1 MRRTTPRNMAAIPTL
16 PDLKLLPTMLIS
28 VAPSLPRPRASNR
41 LPGVLCFEVGLGRCS
56 SPLAALRCDL
66 TVLAAPSS
74 GSHAGTAASDS
85 GTDCFDRRFPGA
97 TRRSHRRQGG
107 DRVPGPDSD
116 GHLKKP
122 AKTREELEAA
132 IRLEMEDI
140 CEWPTDLA
148 ISIVPYEDSWKVSIM
163 RDGPQPDA
171 DRCEMI
177 EAIAD
182 RLRNQFDLKG

>member
-1 MRRTTPRNMAAIPTL
+1 MTGTWLPIIGPNGGGPDKPSRT
-16 PDLKLLPTMLIS
+16 
-28 VAPSLPRPRASNR
+28 NR
-41 LPGVLCFEVGLGRCS
+41 HYR
-56 SPLAALRCDL
+56 
-66 TVLAAPSS
+66 
-74 GSHAGTAASDS
+74 
-85 GTDCFDRRFPGA
+85 
-97 TRRSHRRQGG
+97 
-107 DRVPGPDSD
+107 PDSD

-148 ISIVPYEDSWKVSIM
+148 ISVVPHEDSWKVSIM
-163 RDGPQPDA
+163 RDGPQQDA